1 MYEATVEKTFCASH
15 ALKMPG
21 GGSEPMHG
29 HNWKVEVTIAARG
42 LDAMDTVM
50 DIHELEMLLEKVT
63 GPWNNRCL
71 NEVEPFF
78 SNGQL
83 EINPSAE
90 RVSEKISHF
99 FERKL
104 PEDVWV
110 QSVAVYEAPGCKAT
124 YRPS

>member
-50 DIHELEMLLEKVT
+50 DL
-63 GPWNNRCL
+63 
-71 NEVEPFF
+71 
-78 SNGQL
+78 
-83 EINPSAE
+83 
-90 RVSEKISHF
+90 KIAHF

-110 QSVAVYEAPGCKAT
+110 FSVTVHEAPGCKAT